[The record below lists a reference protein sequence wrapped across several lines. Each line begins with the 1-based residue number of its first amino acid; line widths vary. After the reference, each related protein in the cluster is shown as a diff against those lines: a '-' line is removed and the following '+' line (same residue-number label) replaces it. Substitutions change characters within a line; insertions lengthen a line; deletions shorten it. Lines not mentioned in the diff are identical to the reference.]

1 MKSSI
6 SPEQLKAHYENDNL
20 AALYD
25 DFLKIYKE
33 NTNGN
38 ELAEPL
44 KREIQHMLFAAPDL
58 DTILER
64 LEGLVETYQQYF
76 HN

>member
-1 MKSSI
+1 MRSSI
-6 SPEQLKAHYENDNL
+6 PLEKLRAHYENDNL

-25 DFLKIYKE
+25 SILKIYRE

-38 ELAEPL
+38 ELTESL
-44 KREIQHMLFAAPDL
+44 KEEIRYTLLYSPDF

-64 LEGLVETYQQYF
+64 LDGLVQMYQQYF

>member
-1 MKSSI
+1 MKSSV
-6 SPEQLKAHYENDNL
+6 SPEQLRAHYENDDMT
-20 AALYD
+20 ALYEAV
-25 DFLKIYKE
+25 LEIYRE

-38 ELAEPL
+38 ELSESL
-44 KREIQHMLFAAPDL
+44 KMEIRQTLFYAPDF

-64 LEGLVETYQQYF
+64 LEGLIETYQQYF